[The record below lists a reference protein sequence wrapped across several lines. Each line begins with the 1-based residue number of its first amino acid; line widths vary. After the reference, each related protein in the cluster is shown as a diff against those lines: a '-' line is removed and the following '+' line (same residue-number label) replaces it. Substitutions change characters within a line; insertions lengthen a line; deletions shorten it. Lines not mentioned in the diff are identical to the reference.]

1 MWRAFRR
8 LGVFPLIFHV
18 DFDSKSQTLR
28 ARAEGR
34 VTDKELKDFYTSG
47 FRWVALLK
55 PRAAITDLSSVTSFE
70 VSHDTI
76 RELARSESIFPDPYI
91 PRVIV
96 APSPQVFGMARMFEM
111 QGEGSRPALHIVR
124 TEQEAYAIVG
134 VLQPQFEP
142 AGPE

>member
-1 MWRAFRR
+1 
-8 LGVFPLIFHV
+8 VFPLIFHV

-55 PRAAITDLSSVTSFE
+55 PRAAITDLSSVTSFD

-76 RELARSESIFPDPYI
+76 RELARSESIFPDPHL
-91 PRVIV
+91 PRVII
-96 APSPQVFGMARMFEM
+96 APSSQVFGMARMFEI
-111 QGEGSRPALHIVR
+111 QGEGSRPALHVVR
-124 TEQEAYAIVG
+124 TEQEAYAVLGI
-134 VLQPQFEP
+134 LQPQFEP
-142 AGPE
+142 VPRELPQRDELAP